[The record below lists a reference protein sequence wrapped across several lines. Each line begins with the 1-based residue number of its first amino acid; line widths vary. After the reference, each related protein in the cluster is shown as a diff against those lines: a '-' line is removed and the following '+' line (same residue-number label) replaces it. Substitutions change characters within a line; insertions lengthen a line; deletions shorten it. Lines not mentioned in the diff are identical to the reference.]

1 MENNLNKLWWL
12 LKYYFL
18 FSSMQKLPKPEKEL
32 RKKIERLE
40 KSLEKAYNDSVRE
53 KIWENIEKFKK
64 ELAEITKGN
73 WGAMFDSNIGAQ

>member
-1 MENNLNKLWWL
+1 
-12 LKYYFL
+12 
-18 FSSMQKLPKPEKEL
+18 MQKLPKPEKEL

-73 WGAMFDSNIGAQ
+73 